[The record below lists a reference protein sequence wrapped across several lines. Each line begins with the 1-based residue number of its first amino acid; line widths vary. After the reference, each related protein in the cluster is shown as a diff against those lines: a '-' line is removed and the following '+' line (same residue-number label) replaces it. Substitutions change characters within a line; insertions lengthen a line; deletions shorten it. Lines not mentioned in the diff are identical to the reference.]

1 MPNQQR
7 RKDERLDLRLSAAAK
22 TLLQRAA
29 AARHKSLSEFVI
41 DSSLSAAAEALADR
55 RELLLND
62 EQWQAFVA
70 ALDAPDR
77 ARPEL
82 DRLLREPSVFE

>member
-1 MPNQQR
+1 MPKQPI

-22 TLLQRAA
+22 AMLQRAA
-29 AARHKSLSEFVI
+29 GARHMTLSEFVV

-55 RELLLND
+55 REFVLDD
-62 EQWQAFVA
+62 EQWQTFVA